1 MNIKVHISFLIS
13 VLFSS
18 DIYPEAELL
27 DDMIVL
33 FWVFWVISMLFFLW
47 WLHQFTF
54 PPMVLKISFFPHPC
68 YHLLFAFFLII
79 AILTGVKWYLSVVLI
94 CISLM
99 INDVEHPFMCP
110 LAICM
115 SSLEK
120 CLFRSS
126 AHSWVHLPPN
136 IKLFPVYNEEKGNK
150 CLWTD
155 CLNVIS

>member
-1 MNIKVHISFLIS
+1 MYLFLLV
-13 VLFSS
+13 VLFS
-18 DIYPEAELL
+18 L
-27 DDMIVL
+27 DRYKMQFLDLMVVIFLSFWEISIL
-33 FWVFWVISMLFFLW
+33 FWQSGCIN
-47 WLHQFTF
+47 LHSPQT
-54 PPMVLKISFFPHPC
+54 VLKISFFPHPC
-68 YHLLFAFFLII
+68 YHLLFAFFLVT
-79 AILTGVKWYLSVVLI
+79 AILTGAKWYLIVVLI

-115 SSLEK
+115 SSMEK

-136 IKLFPVYNEEKGNK
+136 IKLFTVYNKEKGNK